1 MQTDWWKSR
10 LYTYSQKSIEKSV
23 GNQRKNQKSGVA
35 MRALLFCSVYNYNT
49 SPQTGAGP
57 AAAQAS
63 RDIRPA
69 GRLAAT
75 TTGVRAVLSLDREG
89 AWAMRTL

>member
-1 MQTDWWKSR
+1 
-10 LYTYSQKSIEKSV
+10 
-23 GNQRKNQKSGVA
+23 

-75 TTGVRAVLSLDREG
+75 TTGTRGIIARSGRCVGYAHTVIPRSGFCTKQTGV
-89 AWAMRTL
+89 

>member
-1 MQTDWWKSR
+1 
-10 LYTYSQKSIEKSV
+10 
-23 GNQRKNQKSGVA
+23 

-69 GRLAAT
+69 GRPA
-75 TTGVRAVLSLDREG
+75 GRHDDRYAVLSLDREG